1 MEWDV
6 FELVVVG
13 LFSIGGF
20 FVKVM
25 FTRMDRNADMLNEL
39 TTSQA
44 AMHEQITSLFRNV
57 EKLESKLEM
66 MWCSMKTNGKR

>member
-13 LFSIGGF
+13 LFSVGGF

-25 FTRMDRNADMLNEL
+25 FGRLDRNADMLNEL
-39 TTSQA
+39 GKSQA